1 MKLLSRTRK
10 TGAVLAFG
18 FVALALGDQSDAK
31 PAKTK
36 IYKVDEVNLSVSG
49 ANKIKVSAKGTVRTG
64 GWTAGELIPSS
75 IRSDKKADAD
85 TITLNFDFVATKPTG
100 GATTAL
106 ESIKAETTCPAPGAG
121 KKLTVVIHAETNKA
135 DDSIQSPHR
144 GP

>member
-1 MKLLSRTRK
+1 MNLLTRIQK
-10 TGAVLAFG
+10 TRAILAFS
-18 FVALALGDQSDAK
+18 FFILALGDQSEAK

-49 ANKIKVSAKGTVRTG
+49 AAKIKVSATGTVRTG
-64 GWTAGELIPSS
+64 GWTEGELIPSS
-75 IRSDKKADAD
+75 ARGEKKDDAD

-100 GATTAL
+100 GVTQAL

-121 KKLTVVIHAETNKA
+121 KKLKVVVHAETNK
-135 DDSIQSPHR
+135 DEGSIESPHR